1 MDIEKGDGTTM
12 SDNEFNEF
20 VNNQYKDPKDK
31 AENKQPYNVISNNT
45 FTRVN
50 WDGKAIA
57 AVNDVA
63 KALLNL
69 TELFKGQNIQIN
81 SLLHVNE
88 PVLPRSNTTATIVEK
103 S

>member
-12 SDNEFNEF
+12 SDDEFNEF
-20 VNNQYKDPKDK
+20 VNNQYKDPEDK
-31 AENKQPYNVISNNT
+31 AETKQPYNVIRNNT
-45 FTRVN
+45 FTGVN

-88 PVLPRSNTTATIVEK
+88 PVLPRSHTTATVVEK